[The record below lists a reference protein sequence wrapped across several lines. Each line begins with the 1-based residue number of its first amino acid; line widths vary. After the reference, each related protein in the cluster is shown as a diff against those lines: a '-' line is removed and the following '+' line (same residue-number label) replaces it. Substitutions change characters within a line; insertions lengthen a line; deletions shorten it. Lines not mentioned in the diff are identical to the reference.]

1 MSTRK
6 LYEIDGQSFK
16 SYDLITDFA
25 GLEEKKRSYIEEE
38 ANKPLFYEITSR
50 EFPSWETNDFEVPI
64 STINSVGGIFSRQTE
79 TILAPLNP
87 VPKHKQH
94 LLEVFCKHDL
104 MTPSLKLI
112 TSDDGKKILY
122 YFLFLSQRYKGNYK
136 LNHFDNILSLSK
148 DLFTYELLLNGD
160 YEHATLSYFED
171 VKLKDFFGL
180 EQTGEFSLDELKQF
194 LNPDMYEIVAREEQL
209 THKLVNKISG
219 K

>member
-6 LYEIDGQSFK
+6 LYKIDGQSFK
-16 SYDLITDFA
+16 SYNLITDFSE
-25 GLEEKKRSYIEEE
+25 LEALKRSYIEDET
-38 ANKPLFYEITSR
+38 NKPMFYEITSR

-64 STINSVGGIFSRQTE
+64 STINSVGGIFSRQKE
-79 TILAPLNP
+79 TILKPLNP

-104 MTPSLKLI
+104 MAPSLKLI

-122 YFLFLSQRYKGNYK
+122 YFLFLSQRYKGKYK
-136 LNHFDNILSLSK
+136 LNYFDNILSLSK
-148 DLFTYELLLNGD
+148 DLFTYELLLKGD
-160 YEHATLSYFED
+160 YEHATLSYFQD
-171 VKLKDFFGL
+171 VEFKDYFRL
-180 EQTGEFSLDELKQF
+180 DQTGEFSLDELRQF
-194 LNPDMYEIVAREEQL
+194 LNPDMYERISTEERI